1 MIGKIVSHYKIL
13 EKLDGD
19 GLACPDSSVVRR
31 LVRLYSNLLDKDESN
46 IIF

>member
-31 LVRLYSNLLDKDESN
+31 SLNSIKNKL
-46 IIF
+46 